1 VFKNLIEWK
10 KFEVVK
16 FDFCTDFL
24 INSTDFLLNSAD
36 FSVNSTSFL
45 EIGSDRSHQNLT
57 IFRKT
62 CCIFKTKKRPPGQT
76 TTDEQA
82 NQAANQSFWGK
93 CHCSRGPAAA
103 PFLLYFLPGSIFV
116 HVLLTFELLQYF
128 AAADL
133 LCSLLLVLVALTT
146 IVLLKGGGFSSDPA
160 VVYAFSCAHA

>member
-1 VFKNLIEWK
+1 
-10 KFEVVK
+10 
-16 FDFCTDFL
+16 
-24 INSTDFLLNSAD
+24 
-36 FSVNSTSFL
+36 
-45 EIGSDRSHQNLT
+45 LT

-133 LCSLLLVLVALTT
+133 LCSLLLVLVAFTT